1 MIPMIFSTIK
11 NIVLQES
18 TIIQLVHL
26 IVDFA
31 LGLFIANQIIK
42 KIKKNLFHKIQDTWI
57 TTILKPCMT
66 YCVFVGLF
74 IISHITCSS
83 LLQDTAVLDAGF
95 KYSLLI
101 FCFILV
107 LKFTKSKLIAT
118 CSTILLI
125 FPYLLYKL
133 GDLNNLVKDIDR
145 FSIKIGAIN
154 ITPFSLI
161 KGIILLVILITIAS
175 IIINWINHRIKNNQ
189 RLRPNTKALLTKS
202 IELGIYFLTIVITL
216 NFLGVKLTALAVFGG
231 AFGVGIGFGLQKIT
245 SNFISGIILLLEK
258 SIESG
263 DLIELEDVYG
273 VIKNIN
279 SRYTL
284 IETFDGK
291 EIMVPNEDFMT
302 NRVTNWTFSNT
313 KGRVEI
319 LIGVSY
325 DSNVKKAKELILE
338 AANEHPSS
346 LKDPKPS
353 CFLKEFGDSSI
364 NFILYFFI
372 SDITKGRL
380 GPSSEIMESIWE
392 KFKENEIELPF
403 PQMDVHVK
411 KD

>member
-1 MIPMIFSTIK
+1 MIFSTIK

>member
-1 MIPMIFSTIK
+1 MISMIFS
-11 NIVLQES
+11 NLNRIVLEGS
-18 TIIQLVHL
+18 TIIQLMHL
-26 IVDFA
+26 LIDFA
-31 LGLFIANQIIK
+31 LGMFISHQIIK
-42 KIKKNLFHKIQDTWI
+42 KIKTNLLHKIQDTWI

-66 YCVFVGLF
+66 YCVFVSLF

-83 LLQDTAVLDAGF
+83 LLNDTAILDAGF

-101 FCFILV
+101 FCFVLV

-118 CSTILLI
+118 FSTILLTL
-125 FPYLLYKL
+125 PYILYKL
-133 GDLNNLVKDIDR
+133 GNLNNLVKDIDR

-154 ITPFSLI
+154 ITPFLLI
-161 KGIILLVILITIAS
+161 KGIILLAILITIAS
-175 IIINWINHRIKNNQ
+175 ITINWINHRIKNNQ

-216 NFLGVKLTALAVFGG
+216 NVLGVKLTALAVFGG

-263 DLIELEDVYG
+263 DLIEMEGVYG

-302 NRVTNWTFSNT
+302 NKVTNWTFSNT

-325 DSNVKKAKELILE
+325 DSDIKKAKELILE
-338 AANEHPSS
+338 AANEHPNS

-392 KFKENEIELPF
+392 KFKANDIELPF

-411 KD
+411 KN